1 MIEQFRDIISYGR
14 LIVVILKMLVSNYL
28 YMSHLILIL
37 SILIYIINIFKK
49 KKNFFLKKKKK
60 K

>member
-37 SILIYIINIFKK
+37 SILIYIINIFYFKI
-49 KKNFFLKKKKK
+49 
-60 K
+60 

>member
-49 KKNFFLKKKKK
+49 KKIFF
-60 K
+60 

>member
-37 SILIYIINIFKK
+37 FILINKIKIFKK